1 MNLVAQPPTFLFRPF
16 KQSYCIH
23 VDVIKWKH
31 FPRYWPFVRGI
42 HRCPV
47 NFTHRGQWR
56 EALMFFFYMRLNKQ
70 LSKQTWGWW
79 FETLSRPL
87 WRHRNAELLH
97 KRYPYNPNTITTAR
111 DTLPWASPTHTSSAW
126 EVFVH
131 TRGVVCS
138 DWWTASKILRA
149 IVVSVLPNS
158 YCRSIIRNLFTTVN
172 YPTLYLTPYQGSK
185 IYFRSF

>member
-1 MNLVAQPPTFLFRPF
+1 METFSAFLALCAGNSPVSGEFHTQTPVTRSF
-16 KQSYCIH
+16 
-23 VDVIKWKH
+23 DV
-31 FPRYWPFVRGI
+31 
-42 HRCPV
+42 
-47 NFTHRGQWR
+47 
-56 EALMFFFYMRLNKQ
+56 FFDMRLNKR

-97 KRYPYNPNTITTAR
+97 KRCPYNPNTITTAR

-126 EVFVH
+126 EVFLH

-138 DWWTASKILRA
+138 DWWSASKILRA

-158 YCRSIIRNLFTTVN
+158 YCRNIIRNLFMTVN
-172 YPTLYLTPYQGSK
+172 YPTL
-185 IYFRSF
+185 